1 MSVEKERPKENIEE
15 NIPQRLNLTDNNLP
29 KIKKTNKRVSKK
41 SRFSNQIKVVPL
53 LKPPSQRRKY
63 DKNGNSHIIN
73 IKK

>member
-41 SRFSNQIKVVPL
+41 SRFSNQIKVW
-53 LKPPSQRRKY
+53 K
-63 DKNGNSHIIN
+63 I
-73 IKK
+73 